1 MMVPVWPAVRVIGV
15 QVAFGFTVSAQTSPE
30 LAVTAGSN
38 GLVFA
43 TARPRAGEVLVAL
56 RAAGLNRIDVLGREG
71 GFAAAQMPIV
81 LGAEGAGEVAEIGPG
96 ASGFAPGDRVVINS
110 FVACGECPACAA
122 GRETECPN
130 LRVVGEHF
138 DGTYAEYI
146 ALPARSLLSAPDGL
160 GYPELA
166 ASIVAYMTAWH
177 MLKTKGGAVDRAVL
191 PGLRFAGLSTRAAR
205 RHSRWN
211 QRTKSRPGGR
221 LHGTPRGPITSGGSS
236 CTSRVPAVYLAG
248 NGAGQRLMYLA
259 GSSRRTARREG
270 ARPAVPEAGRVQVH
284 GRYNVRTARTP

>member
-1 MMVPVWPAVRVIGV
+1 
-15 QVAFGFTVSAQTSPE
+15 
-30 LAVTAGSN
+30 
-38 GLVFA
+38 LVFA

-56 RAAGLNRIDVLGREG
+56 RAAGLNRIDVLVREG

-96 ASGFAPGDRVVINS
+96 ASGFAPGDRVVINP

-177 MLKTKGGAVDRAVL
+177 MLKTKGGAVHRAVL

-205 RHSRWN
+205 RHPRWN

-221 LHGTPRGPITSGGSS
+221 LHGTPSGPITSGGPS

-248 NGAGQRLMYLA
+248 NGAGQRPDVP
-259 GSSRRTARREG
+259 GREQSAYG
-270 ARPAVPEAGRVQVH
+270 AAGRGTPCGTGGRPGAGTWQVQRADGSDPLPLRPL
-284 GRYNVRTARTP
+284 GRRQMISGWGASGQQHELPVGASAEAR

>member
-1 MMVPVWPAVRVIGV
+1 
-15 QVAFGFTVSAQTSPE
+15 
-30 LAVTAGSN
+30 
-38 GLVFA
+38 
-43 TARPRAGEVLVAL
+43 VLVAL
-56 RAAGLNRIDVLGREG
+56 RATGLNRIDVLVREG

-96 ASGFAPGDRVVINS
+96 ASGFAPGDRVVINP

-130 LRVVGEHF
+130 LQVAGGHF

-177 MLKTKGGAVDRAVL
+177 MLKTKGGAVHRAAL
-191 PGLRFAGLSTRAAR
+191 PGLRFAGLGTRAAR

-221 LHGTPRGPITSGGSS
+221 LHGTPRRLLKILPGRRGGTWRVCGFWEPWAGGGYASAQVPS
-236 CTSRVPAVYLAG
+236 AVRVSPRLASRPRLRAAARLASQALLAVMP
-248 NGAGQRLMYLA
+248 R
-259 GSSRRTARREG
+259 
-270 ARPAVPEAGRVQVH
+270 
-284 GRYNVRTARTP
+284 

>member
-1 MMVPVWPAVRVIGV
+1 
-15 QVAFGFTVSAQTSPE
+15 
-30 LAVTAGSN
+30 
-38 GLVFA
+38 LVFA

-56 RAAGLNRIDVLGREG
+56 RAAGLNRIDVLVREG

-96 ASGFAPGDRVVINS
+96 ASGFAPGDRVVINP

-160 GYPELA
+160 
-166 ASIVAYMTAWH
+166 
-177 MLKTKGGAVDRAVL
+177 
-191 PGLRFAGLSTRAAR
+191 AR
-205 RHSRWN
+205 
-211 QRTKSRPGGR
+211 
-221 LHGTPRGPITSGGSS
+221 
-236 CTSRVPAVYLAG
+236 
-248 NGAGQRLMYLA
+248 
-259 GSSRRTARREG
+259 
-270 ARPAVPEAGRVQVH
+270 
-284 GRYNVRTARTP
+284 